1 MSAILDPAAP
11 SHSLHPLPPSNA
23 PRREEESARPRWT
36 LPLGA
41 RQALFFCA
49 AAFCLTPWASPPMA
63 LTIGA
68 VLALTHENPFARLGK
83 RISSTLLQVCVVLL
97 GFGMDLPVVLRAGA
111 SGAGFA
117 AVTIAATLGLG
128 WWLGRALNILP
139 KTSALIS
146 AGTAICGGSAIAA
159 VGSVIGVAEGEITVA
174 MGTVFIL
181 NAVALYLFPVLG
193 RALGMSQ
200 GQFGTWA
207 GVAIHDISSVVGAA
221 SHYGLSA
228 LQTATAVKLSRAL
241 WIVPVACGAAYAFR
255 PAKSA
260 ARNVDPEALPAEKP
274 RVKVPWF
281 VGFFLSASVL
291 RSYVPGVA
299 EAAPALSH
307 TATVGL
313 TLTLFLVGAGLS
325 AKTLRQVGWR
335 PLLQG
340 VTLWVF
346 ISAASLGFILHFV

>member
-1 MSAILDPAAP
+1 MLKPIY
-11 SHSLHPLPPSNA
+11 LPPASEA
-23 PRREEESARPRWT
+23 RTSASSPVDSHQSWN

-41 RQALFFCA
+41 RQALFICA
-49 AAFCLTPWASPPMA
+49 AAFCLTPWASPPVA
-63 LTIGA
+63 LTLGA
-68 VLALTHENPFARLGK
+68 FLALTHENPFAHLGK
-83 RISSTLLQVCVVLL
+83 KASATLLQVCVVLL

-128 WWLGRALNILP
+128 WWLGRALGILP

-193 RALGMSQ
+193 HTMHMSQ
-200 GQFGTWA
+200 AQFGTWA

-241 WIVPVACGAAYAFR
+241 WIIPVAFGAAYAFR
-255 PAKSA
+255 PGKHVA
-260 ARNVDPEALPAEKP
+260 ASIHDLVPAERP
-274 RVKVPWF
+274 TIKVPWF
-281 VGFFLSASVL
+281 VGLFLLASVL

-299 EAAPALSH
+299 AAAPGLSH

-313 TLTLFLVGAGLS
+313 TLTLFLIGAGLS
-325 AKTLRQVGWR
+325 ARTLRTVGWR

-340 VTLWVF
+340 VLLWVF
-346 ISAASLGFILHFV
+346 ISVASLGIILRFV